1 VTPSLSDPFAFAL
14 AADLVRLTVD
24 IIVAGGDPGIR
35 AAKNATETIPIVTM
49 GGGADPIEAGFVKS
63 LARPGGS
70 PEFPDALAGV
80 AARRSA
86 HPFRI
91 AGAAGSIRRA
101 APPQSRRLIP
111 RIAQFQMTATSVDW
125 TFACL
130 SASRS
135 ISPVSFPFPVSL
147 LFQAQ
152 SKTEMETPYI

>member
-1 VTPSLSDPFAFAL
+1 
-14 AADLVRLTVD
+14 
-24 IIVAGGDPGIR
+24 
-35 AAKNATETIPIVTM
+35 M

-101 APPQSRRLIP
+101 APPGRRLIP
-111 RIAQFQMTATSVDW
+111 RVAQFQMTATSVDR

>member
-1 VTPSLSDPFAFAL
+1 M
-14 AADLVRLTVD
+14 RLTVD

-35 AAKNATETIPIVTM
+35 AAKNATETIPIVTL
-49 GGGADPIEAGFVKS
+49 GGGADPIEAGFAKS

-101 APPQSRRLIP
+101 APPQGSRLIL